1 MSCLPIFI
9 IALMVLTLGVVLVGV
24 IKLATNKKAI
34 DSKKTNNLMILRVA
48 LQAIIIVILFLA
60 YFFKYK

>member
-1 MSCLPIFI
+1 MSYLPIFI
-9 IALMVLTLGVVLVGV
+9 VALMVMTLAVVLAGV

>member
-1 MSCLPIFI
+1 MSYLPIFI
-9 IALMVLTLGVVLVGV
+9 TALMILTLGVVLVGV
-24 IKLATNKKAI
+24 VKLATNKKAI

-48 LQAIIIVILFLA
+48 LQAMIIVILFLA